1 MARSLKVIGTI
12 ISVMMSSSSALSI
25 VGPPT
30 SATTTA
36 VTPAISRTFGGAPF
50 VADTLDVVRRA
61 PATSVNTLRMSA
73 TTIERPK
80 TTERVVEKTRKRA
93 RAPAK
98 ERKQSGSESWEVRIY
113 NDVMNTREFVA
124 RCLVQLVGLSEMA
137 AYQTM
142 MQAHQNGLAVV
153 GRYAFERAEMYHE
166 ALTSNGIMC
175 DMIPVDDKQ

>member
-1 MARSLKVIGTI
+1 MVRSLKVIGAI
-12 ISVMMSSSSALSI
+12 ISVMMSSSSALGI
-25 VGPPT
+25 VGP
-30 SATTTA
+30 STTTA
-36 VTPAISRTFGGAPF
+36 VTPTISRTLGGAPF

-61 PATSVNTLRMSA
+61 PATSVSTVRMSA

-80 TTERVVEKTRKRA
+80 TTETVVEKTRKRA

-124 RCLVQLVGLSEMA
+124 RCLVQLVGLSEIA

-175 DMIPVDDKQ
+175 DMIPVDDNQ